1 MKLKFKKLRDVKT
14 PTYGTEGA
22 ACFDFYVPDDIE
34 YKLMKGY
41 DTGIK
46 VPLGLEVEVPEGY
59 ALFIVPRS
67 SIGVKTPLRQS
78 NSVGIIDSDYRGEI
92 AVILDNLSG
101 KSWIVGAG
109 ERVAQGFVLPV
120 PTVKFEEVEELS
132 ETVELKCQYCGK
144 KFIGRSKNRKYCSGK
159 CANDNKIQKRKA
171 KEAAQHD

>member
-22 ACFDFYVPDDIE
+22 ACFDLYVPDDIE

-46 VPLGLEVEVPEGY
+46 VSLGLEVEVPEGY

-132 ETVELKCQYCGK
+132 ET
-144 KFIGRSKNRKYCSGK
+144 
-159 CANDNKIQKRKA
+159 KRG
-171 KEAAQHD
+171 HGGFGSTGVY

>member
-67 SIGVKTPLRQS
+67 SMGVKTPLRQS

-92 AVILDNLSG
+92 VVILDNLSG

-120 PTVKFEEVEELS
+120 PTVEFEEVKLS
-132 ETVELKCQYCGK
+132 ALNIEQHVNVQFKSL
-144 KFIGRSKNRKYCSGK
+144 RRRKG
-159 CANDNKIQKRKA
+159 
-171 KEAAQHD
+171 